1 MSKSKML
8 KILSKEQY
16 EDSMLIDK
24 IKSDYKVDASKE
36 TQAEFEA
43 ACENFR
49 KVCQDIQA
57 VTNIEDFKG
66 GFDEMLEFQNS
77 PVAATAE
84 GLALAMRWSAA
95 DKLCTYIA
103 DRKLKIGQPAWWKKC
118 WGIKD

>member
-16 EDSMLIDK
+16 EDGMLIDR
-24 IKSDYKVDASKE
+24 IKSDYKADASE
-36 TQAEFEA
+36 DTQAQFEA

-49 KVCQDIQA
+49 KVCQDIQD

>member
-1 MSKSKML
+1 MSKLKLL

-16 EDSMLIDK
+16 EDQTLVDK
-24 IKSDYKVDASKE
+24 IKSDYKVDTSEE
-36 TQAEFEA
+36 TRLEFEA

-49 KVCQDIQA
+49 QVCQDIRTA
-57 VTNIEDFKG
+57 TGLADFKG

-77 PVAATAE
+77 PVAQTAA

-118 WGIKD
+118 WEIED

>member
-1 MSKSKML
+1 MSKSKLL

-16 EDSMLIDK
+16 EDGTLVDK
-24 IKSDYKVDASKE
+24 IRSDYKTDASEE

-49 KVCQDIQA
+49 KVCEDIRA
-57 VTNIEDFKG
+57 ATGIEGFMG

-103 DRKLKIGQPAWWKKC
+103 DRKLKIGQPAWWKRC
-118 WGIKD
+118 WGIED